1 MATDIHAGFIALN
14 RFGLGSRR
22 DGDLAAAAADPR
34 GFLRAELA
42 KPGVA
47 LLEGENLPHTP
58 VLLRSLYDQNERNRV
73 ARLSNEMAEA
83 ARAEVGPMPIALSM
97 TEAGEA
103 GAPAAM
109 PPEKPKEPPKP
120 PLQQQ
125 VFRTETIA
133 RLQRVISARP
143 GFVERLVAF
152 WTNHFCVSAVK
163 GPFVRI
169 SAGAFERDA
178 IRPYVLGRFRD
189 MLQAVESHPAML
201 FYLDNQFS
209 IGPNSTVGQRIGRGL
224 NENLAREI
232 LELHTLGVN
241 GGYSQADVTALAR
254 IITGWTFAG
263 RVSQLGEPGTFV
275 FNANAHEPGSQTVL
289 GRPYDQEDVGKGRA
303 ALADIAKHPAT
314 AQHIAYKFAR
324 HFVADEPPPVLVERL
339 AQTFRESDGDLKA
352 LALALLDAPEAWS
365 APATKIRNP
374 QEFLYAAGRIVGRM
388 PDDPGQFL
396 GALNILGMPLWSAAG
411 PNGYPDSVAAWANPE
426 GMKVR
431 LEICVRIADRWRDA
445 LNPLDL
451 LDEIAGAAASP
462 ETRQAIAR
470 AESKQQGLA
479 LLLMSPE
486 VQRR

>member
-1 MATDIHAGFIALN
+1 MATDIHAGFVALN

-22 DGDLAAAAADPR
+22 DGDLAAAASDPQ
-34 GFLRAELA
+34 GFLRAELVS
-42 KPGVA
+42 PGVA
-47 LLEGENLPHTP
+47 RLEGENLPHTAF
-58 VLLRSLYDQNERNRV
+58 VLRSLFDEIEKNRV
-73 ARLSNEMAEA
+73 SRLASQMAEA
-83 ARAEVGPMPIALSM
+83 ARAEVGSMPIALSM
-97 TEAGEA
+97 SEAGEA
-103 GAPAAM
+103 GAPAM
-109 PPEKPKEPPKP
+109 PAPEKPKEAPNP
-120 PLQQQ
+120 PLQQR
-125 VFRTETIA
+125 VFRTETLA
-133 RLQRVISARP
+133 RLQRALSARP

-152 WTNHFCVSAVK
+152 WTNHFCVSAIK

-178 IRPYVLGRFRD
+178 IRPHVLGRFRD

-201 FYLDNQFS
+201 LYLDNQFS
-209 IGPNSTVGQRIGRGL
+209 IGPNSTAGQRLGRGL

-241 GGYSQADVTALAR
+241 GGYSQADVTALAH

-263 RVSQLGEPGTFV
+263 RLGQLGEPGTFV
-275 FNANAHEPGSQTVL
+275 FNANAHEPGLQTLL

-303 ALADIAKHPAT
+303 ALADIAQHPAT
-314 AQHIAYKFAR
+314 ARHIAYKLAR
-324 HFVADEPPPVLVERL
+324 HFVADEPPPVLVDRL
-339 AQTFRESDGDLKA
+339 ANTFCATDGDLKA
-352 LALALLDAPEAWS
+352 LAIALIDTPEAWS
-365 APATKIRNP
+365 APSTKMRSP
-374 QEFLYAAGRIVGRM
+374 LEFLYAAGRIVGRM

-396 GALNILGMPLWSAAG
+396 GALNILGMPLWSAPG
-411 PNGYPDSVAAWANPE
+411 PNGYPDSAAAWANPE

-431 LEICVRIADRWRDA
+431 LEICARIADRWRDA

-451 LDEIAGAAASP
+451 LDEIAGAAASA